1 MWYITRAY
9 IIKALQSWGLV
20 LVAVA
25 VMFVASAQ
33 PKPDAPYGAPMTVY
47 FSGLMPIFPGWW
59 EVLIKKGGHVIA
71 YGLLA
76 VLTMRAGLMW
86 DRPQRRAAAL
96 GVIVTVGY
104 AVLDEIHQAFVPG
117 RHPSTADIA
126 LDLIGAVVFVLAAW
140 RAVRGTLPHA
150 SS

>member
-9 IIKALQSWGLV
+9 IIKAAQSWGLV
-20 LVAVA
+20 LAVLS

-33 PKPDAPYGAPMTVY
+33 PKPDVSPDAPLTIY

-59 EVLIKKGGHVIA
+59 EILIKKGGHVIA

-86 DRPQRRAAAL
+86 DVTQRRAAMV
-96 GVIVTVGY
+96 GVVLAIGY
-104 AVLDEIHQAFVPG
+104 AVLDEFHQSFVPG
-117 RHPSTADIA
+117 RHPSATDIG
-126 LDLIGAVVFVLAAW
+126 LDLIGAVLFVLAAW
-140 RAVRGTLPHA
+140 HAVRGTLPHPA
-150 SS
+150 A